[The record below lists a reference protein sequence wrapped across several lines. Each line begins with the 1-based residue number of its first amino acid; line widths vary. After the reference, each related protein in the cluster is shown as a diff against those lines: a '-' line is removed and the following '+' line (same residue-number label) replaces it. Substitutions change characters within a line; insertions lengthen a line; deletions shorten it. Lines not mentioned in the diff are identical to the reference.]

1 MRTKVYLLLLL
12 ILAATPVFSQ
22 RTGVDV
28 SASTKVVPQE
38 LQQLELA
45 NKLIQYGRQAKSA
58 LPLIQAV
65 QIYRDMKVVD
75 EVISAGQENPYSEAT
90 LLEDATR
97 FADGNKP
104 VLNLIAEMRKSTRAG
119 VNEDPTRYYRVL
131 EPGEAIQQQL
141 YVPGSQYVQIV
152 VDGQGEGI
160 SSLDNNG
167 NSLASDLRL
176 MVLDKEGRVIAS
188 DQSRGEN
195 CAVAFI
201 SRTSNMTIVVRNV
214 GQITDSCI
222 IYIYKTGMNY

>member
-75 EVISAGQENPYSEAT
+75 EVISAGQENP
-90 LLEDATR
+90 
-97 FADGNKP
+97 
-104 VLNLIAEMRKSTRAG
+104 
-119 VNEDPTRYYRVL
+119 
-131 EPGEAIQQQL
+131 
-141 YVPGSQYVQIV
+141 
-152 VDGQGEGI
+152 
-160 SSLDNNG
+160 
-167 NSLASDLRL
+167 
-176 MVLDKEGRVIAS
+176 
-188 DQSRGEN
+188 
-195 CAVAFI
+195 
-201 SRTSNMTIVVRNV
+201 
-214 GQITDSCI
+214 
-222 IYIYKTGMNY
+222 